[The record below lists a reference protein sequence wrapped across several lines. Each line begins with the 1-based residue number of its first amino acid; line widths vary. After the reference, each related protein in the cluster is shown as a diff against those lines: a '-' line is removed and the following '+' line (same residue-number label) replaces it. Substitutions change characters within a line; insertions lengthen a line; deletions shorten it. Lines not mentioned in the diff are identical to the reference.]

1 MRTAAIGTIV
11 AASLLLA
18 AAAAAQPGQWA
29 RFRGP
34 DGGAVADDPRLPET
48 WSETE
53 NVVWTADIP
62 GLGWS
67 SPVVWDDHV
76 FLTTAV
82 SAGTE
87 RAPVRGLYDPGS
99 TSGATRSTAPHR
111 WFVYDLDF
119 DTGAVRWVREL
130 QSAVPQIERHL
141 KNLRRRRADCTK
153 GSRRWREYNLDIRQA
168 SKHLTNLRQ
177 HQTVQ
182 MANAIVGEN
191 TIVGIEDFQAD
202 NARRS
207 ARGTHEAP
215 GKNVQAKRGLSRALD
230 YSRPGE
236 LKQAVKR
243 TSERRGAVWNLVPP
257 KNTSR
262 RCAQCGSTAK
272 EQRESQARFRCRGC
286 ADRSSGRSR
295 P

>member
-1 MRTAAIGTIV
+1 MNSARSKRRRRTWTRPTRPAETGGRQTARDTTAASGSPPPCDANSGPSAPSWRPRCLIP
-11 AASLLLA
+11 A
-18 AAAAAQPGQWA
+18 AAVAQPGQWA

-34 DGGAVADDPRLPET
+34 DAGAAADDPRLPET

-67 SPVVWDDHV
+67 SPVVWDEHV

-141 KNLRRRRADCTK
+141 KNSFASETPVTDGERLYVYFGDDRPGGGAGPGRRAA
-153 GSRRWREYNLDIRQA
+153 LA
-168 SKHLTNLRQ
+168 
-177 HQTVQ
+177 
-182 MANAIVGEN
+182 
-191 TIVGIEDFQAD
+191 
-202 NARRS
+202 AR
-207 ARGTHEAP
+207 ARG
-215 GKNVQAKRGLSRALD
+215 VQRPPAIRHRGLA
-230 YSRPGE
+230 
-236 LKQAVKR
+236 
-243 TSERRGAVWNLVPP
+243 GA
-257 KNTSR
+257 
-262 RCAQCGSTAK
+262 A
-272 EQRESQARFRCRGC
+272 
-286 ADRSSGRSR
+286 
-295 P
+295 